1 MNKKLN
7 LFITELGEARVK
19 FDESLHYHTVSNS
32 DAVAEILYL
41 ATNQKELERVLNTAL
56 ELDMPFQV
64 LGSDI
69 SDSDKKRKKIDGLV
83 IKNRTHL
90 IKISGIKGKFVVGSM
105 GIDQVLLEV
114 DSGVTLK
121 DLQDYF
127 VKNKLVQPLFAS
139 NEKLTFGESL
149 VHEFGIQGLLE
160 NIRVWEKGVIEEISI
175 LEFQPKKQIVLSAVI
190 RAKSIQI
197 V

>member
-1 MNKKLN
+1 M
-7 LFITELGEARVK
+7 

-32 DAVAEILYL
+32 DAVAEIFYL